1 MLPSKREDAMGR
13 AEQLLSAASTTD
25 LEFERLGAARE
36 PDAVIDAVRAY
47 LGSWSTERVERLQR
61 ADAGWAP
68 FDQFQRPLTMTCPDD
83 VDDFHRDLH
92 RHCSA
97 LRASG
102 HELPAELHELDLFLL
117 LAHALLQVTRQDGA
131 GRKLRSVS

>member
-1 MLPSKREDAMGR
+1 MRQ
-13 AEQLLSAASTTD
+13 AEHVPGTAATAD
-25 LEFERLGAARE
+25 RQFEFLGTARE

-47 LGSWSTERVERLQR
+47 LGSWSVERVERLQR

-68 FDQFQRPLTMTCPDD
+68 FDQFQQPISMATADD
-83 VDDFHRDLH
+83 VDDIHRGLH

-102 HELPAELHELDLFLL
+102 HALPPELHELDLFLR
-117 LAHALLQVTRQDGA
+117 LANALLQVTRENRSPLGA
-131 GRKLRSVS
+131 RSNG

>member
-1 MLPSKREDAMGR
+1 MPWDGQSNYAARTLRPT
-13 AEQLLSAASTTD
+13 LSSSASA
-25 LEFERLGAARE
+25 LRE

-68 FDQFQRPLTMTCPDD
+68 FDQFQQPLTMTTPDD

-102 HELPAELHELDLFLL
+102 HELPPELHELDLFLL
-117 LAHALLQVTRQDGA
+117 LAHALLQVTRTDGA
-131 GRKLRSVS
+131 QRRLHSVS